1 MQSLNRAGILEAVL
15 FAAGIPLSVPKLAE
29 IIEAP
34 EWEVQETLT
43 ELEHILTER
52 GSGIFLRRSAGG
64 YQLVTHPNAFPWVKK
79 LSEKVQP
86 TLSSSAM
93 ETLSII
99 AYKQPITKQEV
110 EHIRGVRAERSI
122 GRLLELELI
131 CEMGRKHVIG
141 RPILYGTTDLF
152 LRAFGLEQIADLP
165 ELPEMDDVKDTLDD
179 DQLRLF
185 EEMRAAADVI
195 EHEDGD
201 DDGGTDG
208 ENVSV
213 FSHNAKD

>member
-1 MQSLNRAGILEAVL
+1 MQSLSRASILEAVL
-15 FAAGIPLSVPKLAE
+15 FAAGLPLSVPKLSE

-34 EWEVQETLT
+34 EWEVQEALT
-43 ELEHILTER
+43 QLEHILSER

-64 YQLVTHPNAFPWVKK
+64 YQLVTHPNAFPWVRK
-79 LSEKVQP
+79 LSETIQP

-93 ETLSII
+93 ETLAII

-122 GRLLELELI
+122 ARLLELELI
-131 CEMGRKHVIG
+131 CEMGRKQVVG

-152 LRAFGLEQIADLP
+152 LRAFGLQQIEDLP
-165 ELPEMDDVKDTLDD
+165 TLPDVNDVKDSLND

-185 EEMRAAADVI
+185 EEMRAVADEI
-195 EHEDGD
+195 SCENAD
-201 DDGGTDG
+201 DRDK
-208 ENVSV
+208 
-213 FSHNAKD
+213 KD

>member
-131 CEMGRKHVIG
+131 CEMGRKQVIG

>member
-110 EHIRGVRAERSI
+110 EHIRGVRVERSI

-201 DDGGTDG
+201 DDGGADG

>member
-29 IIEAP
+29 IIETP

-43 ELEHILTER
+43 ELEHILSER

-110 EHIRGVRAERSI
+110 EHIRGVRVERSI

>member
-1 MQSLNRAGILEAVL
+1 
-15 FAAGIPLSVPKLAE
+15 
-29 IIEAP
+29 
-34 EWEVQETLT
+34 
-43 ELEHILTER
+43 
-52 GSGIFLRRSAGG
+52 
-64 YQLVTHPNAFPWVKK
+64 
-79 LSEKVQP
+79 
-86 TLSSSAM
+86 
-93 ETLSII
+93 
-99 AYKQPITKQEV
+99 
-110 EHIRGVRAERSI
+110 
-122 GRLLELELI
+122 
-131 CEMGRKHVIG
+131 MGRKQVIG

-213 FSHNAKD
+213 FSHDAKD

>member
-122 GRLLELELI
+122 SRLLELELI
-131 CEMGRKHVIG
+131 CEMGRKQVIG

-165 ELPEMDDVKDTLDD
+165 ALPDMDDVKDTLDD

-185 EEMRAAADVI
+185 EEMRAATDVMDN
-195 EHEDGD
+195 EDRND
-201 DDGGTDG
+201 DVGAQGTD
-208 ENVSV
+208 SV
-213 FSHNAKD
+213 ALPYDAKD

>member
-1 MQSLNRAGILEAVL
+1 MQSLSRASILEAVL
-15 FAAGIPLSVPKLAE
+15 FAAGLPLSVSKLAE
-29 IIEAP
+29 IIEVP

-43 ELEHILTER
+43 QLEHILSER

-79 LSEKVQP
+79 LSEKIQP
-86 TLSSSAM
+86 TLSAAAM

-122 GRLLELELI
+122 SRLLELELI
-131 CEMGRKHVIG
+131 CEMGRKQVVG

-152 LRAFGLEQIADLP
+152 LRAFGLDQIDDLP
-165 ELPEMDDVKDTLDD
+165 ALPDMDDVKDTLDD

-185 EEMRAAADVI
+185 EEMRAAVDAI
-195 EHEDGD
+195 EHD
-201 DDGGTDG
+201 
-208 ENVSV
+208 NVTADIGAERPNALMS
-213 FSHNAKD
+213 SHDTKD

>member
-1 MQSLNRAGILEAVL
+1 MQSLNRTHILEAVL
-15 FAAGIPLSVPKLAE
+15 FAAGDPITISKLAE
-29 IIEAP
+29 IMESP
-34 EWEVQETLT
+34 EWEVQESMTQ
-43 ELEHILTER
+43 LEHELSGR

-79 LSEKVQP
+79 LSEHVQP

-122 GRLLELELI
+122 ARLLELELV
-131 CEMGRKHVIG
+131 CEVGRKQVVG

-152 LRAFGLEQIADLP
+152 LRAFGLDSID
-165 ELPEMDDVKDTLDD
+165 ELPTLPDIDAIKATLDD

-185 EEMRAAADVI
+185 EEMHAADAI
-195 EHEDGD
+195 ENTDINDDNGHDGRCAPI
-201 DDGGTDG
+201 
-208 ENVSV
+208 
-213 FSHNAKD
+213 FSHDTKD

>member
-43 ELEHILTER
+43 ELEHILMER

-213 FSHNAKD
+213 FSHDAKD

>member
-1 MQSLNRAGILEAVL
+1 MQPLSRAGILEAVL
-15 FAAGIPLSVPKLAE
+15 FAAGTPLSVPKISE
-29 IIEAP
+29 IIEIP

-43 ELEHILTER
+43 HLEQILSKRE
-52 GSGIFLRRSAGG
+52 SGIFLRRSAGG

-79 LSEKVQP
+79 LSETVQP

-131 CEMGRKHVIG
+131 CEMGRKQVVG

-152 LRAFGLEQIADLP
+152 LRAFGLEQLSDLP
-165 ELPEMDDVKDTLDD
+165 ALPNLDDVKDTLDD

-185 EEMRAAADVI
+185 EEMRAATDTIDHNEAHNDV
-195 EHEDGD
+195 E
-201 DDGGTDG
+201 
-208 ENVSV
+208 V
-213 FSHNAKD
+213 

>member
-1 MQSLNRAGILEAVL
+1 MQTLSRTSILEAVL
-15 FAAGIPLSVPKLAE
+15 FAAGLPLSVPKLSE

-34 EWEVQETLT
+34 EWEVQEALT
-43 ELEHILTER
+43 QLEHILSER

-64 YQLVTHPNAFPWVKK
+64 YQLVTHPNAFPWVRK
-79 LSEKVQP
+79 LSETIQP

-93 ETLSII
+93 ETLAII

-122 GRLLELELI
+122 ARLLELELI
-131 CEMGRKHVIG
+131 CEMGRKQVVG

-152 LRAFGLEQIADLP
+152 LRAFGLQQIEDLP
-165 ELPEMDDVKDTLDD
+165 TLPDVNDVKDSLND

-185 EEMRAAADVI
+185 EEMSAVADEI
-195 EHEDGD
+195 SCENAD
-201 DDGGTDG
+201 DRDK
-208 ENVSV
+208 
-213 FSHNAKD
+213 KD

>member
-1 MQSLNRAGILEAVL
+1 MQSLSRTSILEAVL
-15 FAAGIPLSVPKLAE
+15 FASGLPLSIPKLAE

-43 ELEHILTER
+43 ELGHILSER

-64 YQLVTHPNAFPWVKK
+64 YQLVTHPNAFSWVKK
-79 LSEKVQP
+79 LSETVQP

-99 AYKQPITKQEV
+99 AYKQPITKQEI

-122 GRLLELELI
+122 SRLLELELI
-131 CEMGRKHVIG
+131 CEMGRKQVVG

-152 LRAFGLEQIADLP
+152 LRAFGLQQIEDLP
-165 ELPEMDDVKDTLDD
+165 ALPDTDDVKDTLDD

-185 EEMRAAADVI
+185 EEMHAAADLV
-195 EHEDGD
+195 EY
-201 DDGGTDG
+201 DDGNDDVEKIRQRDTATPRD
-208 ENVSV
+208 
-213 FSHNAKD
+213 AKE

>member
-1 MQSLNRAGILEAVL
+1 MQPLSRAGILEAVL
-15 FAAGIPLSVPKLAE
+15 FAAGTPLSVPKISE
-29 IIEAP
+29 IIEIP

-43 ELEHILTER
+43 QLEQILSKRE
-52 GSGIFLRRSAGG
+52 SGIFLRRSAGG

-79 LSEKVQP
+79 LSETVQP

-131 CEMGRKHVIG
+131 CEMGRKQVVG

-152 LRAFGLEQIADLP
+152 LRAFGLEQLSDLP
-165 ELPEMDDVKDTLDD
+165 ALPNLDDVKDTLDD

-185 EEMRAAADVI
+185 EEMRAATDTIDHNEAYNDV
-195 EHEDGD
+195 E
-201 DDGGTDG
+201 
-208 ENVSV
+208 V
-213 FSHNAKD
+213 

>member
-1 MQSLNRAGILEAVL
+1 MQSLSRASILEAVL
-15 FAAGIPLSVPKLAE
+15 FAAGLPLTISKLAE

-34 EWEVQETLT
+34 EWEVQEALT
-43 ELEHILTER
+43 QLEHILSER

-64 YQLVTHPNAFPWVKK
+64 YQLVTHPNAFPWVRK
-79 LSEKVQP
+79 LSETIQP

-93 ETLSII
+93 ETLAII

-122 GRLLELELI
+122 ARLLELELI
-131 CEMGRKHVIG
+131 CEMGRKQVVG

-152 LRAFGLEQIADLP
+152 LRAFGLQQIEDLP
-165 ELPEMDDVKDTLDD
+165 TLPDVNDVKDSLND

-185 EEMRAAADVI
+185 EEMRAVADEI
-195 EHEDGD
+195 SCENAD
-201 DDGGTDG
+201 DRDK
-208 ENVSV
+208 
-213 FSHNAKD
+213 KD

>member
-1 MQSLNRAGILEAVL
+1 MQSLSRASILEAVL
-15 FAAGIPLSVPKLAE
+15 FAAGLPLTVSKLAE

-34 EWEVQETLT
+34 EWEVQEALT
-43 ELEHILTER
+43 QLEHILSER

-64 YQLVTHPNAFPWVKK
+64 YQLVTHPNAFPWVRK
-79 LSEKVQP
+79 LSETIQP

-93 ETLSII
+93 ETLAII

-122 GRLLELELI
+122 ARLLELELI
-131 CEMGRKHVIG
+131 CEMGRKQVVG

-152 LRAFGLEQIADLP
+152 LRAFGLQQIEDLP
-165 ELPEMDDVKDTLDD
+165 TLPDVNDVKDSLND

-185 EEMRAAADVI
+185 EEMRAVADEI
-195 EHEDGD
+195 SCENAD
-201 DDGGTDG
+201 DRDK
-208 ENVSV
+208 
-213 FSHNAKD
+213 KD

>member
-213 FSHNAKD
+213 FSHNAMD

>member
-110 EHIRGVRAERSI
+110 EHIRGVRVERSI